1 MTMLLLLKMMM
12 LMMISSATA
21 TATTITITIT
31 TMMMLMMLMM
41 MMMPLPFFAR
51 FRPIP
56 HSPRGAR
63 RDAPPRARRDARC
76 CLVDLVSLPVRVHG
90 GVAWPRR
97 GGGAKAKSNHVVAGS
112 LRRLPKDSWS
122 RTVFC
127 DKAND

>member
-1 MTMLLLLKMMM
+1 MLMMLMMMM
-12 LMMISSATA
+12 LMMM
-21 TATTITITIT
+21 
-31 TMMMLMMLMM
+31 TMMMLMMLMMMMTMM

-76 CLVDLVSLPVRVHG
+76 CFVDVAGRSRCVSTGALRG
-90 GVAWPRR
+90 R
-97 GGGAKAKSNHVVAGS
+97 GGGGRAKSNHVVAGS

>member
-1 MTMLLLLKMMM
+1 MTMLLLKMMM
-12 LMMISSATA
+12 FMMITSATA
-21 TATTITITIT
+21 TAITITITIT

-76 CLVDLVSLPVRVHG
+76 CFVDVAGRSRCVSTGALRG
-90 GVAWPRR
+90 R
-97 GGGAKAKSNHVVAGS
+97 GGGGEKAKSNHVVAGS
-112 LRRLPKDSWS
+112 LRRLPKDNWS
-122 RTVFC
+122 
-127 DKAND
+127 

>member
-1 MTMLLLLKMMM
+1 MTMLLLLKRMM

-21 TATTITITIT
+21 TAITITITIT
-31 TMMMLMMLMM
+31 TMMMLMMLMMM

-76 CLVDLVSLPVRVHG
+76 CFVGPVSLPVRVHG
-90 GVAWPRR
+90 GRCVAAW
-97 GGGAKAKSNHVVAGS
+97 GGGERDIESCS
-112 LRRLPKDSWS
+112 SWFPPTS
-122 RTVFC
+122 P
-127 DKAND
+127 

>member
-41 MMMPLPFFAR
+41 MMPLPFFAR

-76 CLVDLVSLPVRVHG
+76 CFVDVAGRSRCVSSGALRG
-90 GVAWPRR
+90 R
-97 GGGAKAKSNHVVAGS
+97 GGGGRKRN
-112 LRRLPKDSWS
+112 RIM
-122 RTVFC
+122 
-127 DKAND
+127 

>member
-1 MTMLLLLKMMM
+1 MTMLLLL
-12 LMMISSATA
+12 MMITIATA
-21 TATTITITIT
+21 TAITIKIT
-31 TMMMLMMLMM
+31 TMMMLMMLMMMMTM

-97 GGGAKAKSNHVVAGS
+97 GGGGESEIES
-112 LRRLPKDSWS
+112 CSSWFPPTS
-122 RTVFC
+122 P
-127 DKAND
+127 

>member
-12 LMMISSATA
+12 LMMITSATA
-21 TATTITITIT
+21 TAITITITIT
-31 TMMMLMMLMM
+31 TMMMLMMLMMMMM

-76 CLVDLVSLPVRVHG
+76 CFVGLVSLPVRVHG
-90 GVAWPRR
+90 GRCVAA
-97 GGGAKAKSNHVVAGS
+97 GGGGGGEREIESCS
-112 LRRLPKDSWS
+112 SWFPPTS
-122 RTVFC
+122 P
-127 DKAND
+127 

>member
-21 TATTITITIT
+21 TAITITITIT

-90 GVAWPRR
+90 GRCVAA
-97 GGGAKAKSNHVVAGS
+97 GGGAKEKSNHVVAGS

>member
-1 MTMLLLLKMMM
+1 MLMM
-12 LMMISSATA
+12 LMMTMLMMM
-21 TATTITITIT
+21 
-31 TMMMLMMLMM
+31 TMMMLFMLMMLMTMMMM

-97 GGGAKAKSNHVVAGS
+97 GGGGESEIES
-112 LRRLPKDSWS
+112 CSSWFLP
-122 RTVFC
+122 TC
-127 DKAND
+127 P

>member
-12 LMMISSATA
+12 FMMITSATA
-21 TATTITITIT
+21 TAITITITIT
-31 TMMMLMMLMM
+31 TMMMLMMLMMMM

-90 GVAWPRR
+90 GVACARR
-97 GGGAKAKSNHVVAGS
+97 GGGRKRN
-112 LRRLPKDSWS
+112 RIM
-122 RTVFC
+122 
-127 DKAND
+127 

>member
-21 TATTITITIT
+21 TAITITITITIT
-31 TMMMLMMLMM
+31 TMMMLMMM

-97 GGGAKAKSNHVVAGS
+97 GGGESEIES
-112 LRRLPKDSWS
+112 CSSWFLP
-122 RTVFC
+122 TC
-127 DKAND
+127 P

>member
-31 TMMMLMMLMM
+31 TMMMLMMLM

-97 GGGAKAKSNHVVAGS
+97 GGGGESEIES
-112 LRRLPKDSWS
+112 CSSWFPPTS
-122 RTVFC
+122 P
-127 DKAND
+127 

>member
-21 TATTITITIT
+21 TAITITITIT
-31 TMMMLMMLMM
+31 TMMMLMMLMMMM

-76 CLVDLVSLPVRVHG
+76 CFVDVAGRSRCVSSGAVRG
-90 GVAWPRR
+90 R
-97 GGGAKAKSNHVVAGS
+97 GGGGEKAKSNHVVAGS
-112 LRRLPKDSWS
+112 LRRLPKHSWS
-122 RTVFC
+122 
-127 DKAND
+127 

>member
-21 TATTITITIT
+21 TAITITITIT
-31 TMMMLMMLMM
+31 TMMMLMMLMMMMM

-97 GGGAKAKSNHVVAGS
+97 GGGGESEIES
-112 LRRLPKDSWS
+112 CSSWFLP
-122 RTVFC
+122 TC
-127 DKAND
+127 P

>member
-1 MTMLLLLKMMM
+1 MMTMLLLLKMMM
-12 LMMISSATA
+12 FMMITSATA
-21 TATTITITIT
+21 TAITITITIT
-31 TMMMLMMLMM
+31 TMMMLMMLMMM

-90 GVAWPRR
+90 GVACARR
-97 GGGAKAKSNHVVAGS
+97 GGGRKRN
-112 LRRLPKDSWS
+112 RIM
-122 RTVFC
+122 
-127 DKAND
+127 